1 MPDENASVDW
11 SVVPRGGDGQ
21 PSGHFKKMYERA
33 SRLGRIGVWECDLA
47 TEALTWTDTVYDLFD
62 LPRQSLLSRA
72 ETLAVYEP
80 HSRREMEKR
89 RAKAIASC
97 SAFTVDV
104 AIHTARGNLRWIRIT
119 GDVEQENGRAVRIYG
134 TKQDITAEK
143 EAQLRVA
150 ALQSELIH
158 QSRVSAIDAMRST
171 LAHELNQP
179 LAAITVYAAALQN
192 VVKADSVDRKATVEI
207 IEEIGKCTSRAAS
220 ILRDARNLS
229 AMEQREPTLF
239 DLASAVREA
248 CQIALAGRSAHL
260 KLFYD
265 VPEDLHGIGDPIQ
278 IQQVVIN
285 LIRNACEAMVGSER
299 EEITIAATE
308 KNGFAEVSIC
318 DSGGG
323 IPADMLATIFDA
335 FVTTKADGTGI
346 GLSIGRTIIEAHSG
360 KLTAQNNAAG
370 GATFRFTV
378 PSNGASIFR
387 TDSFHTHTSA
397 LLMKTPAQ

>member
-11 SVVPRGGDGQ
+11 SVVPESGDSQ
-21 PSGHFKKMYERA
+21 PSGYYKKMYERA

-62 LPRQSLLSRA
+62 LPRQSLLRRA

-97 SAFTVDV
+97 STFTVDV

-134 TKQDITAEK
+134 TKQDITAET

-229 AMEQREPTLF
+229 AIQQREPTLF

-248 CQIALAGRSAHL
+248 CRIALAGGSTNL

-308 KNGFAEVSIC
+308 KNGFAEVLIC

-323 IPADMLATIFDA
+323 IPADILPTIFDA

-370 GATFRFTV
+370 GATFRFTM
-378 PSNGASIFR
+378 PSKGAS
-387 TDSFHTHTSA
+387 
-397 LLMKTPAQ
+397 TPSVHLADRMIM

>member
-11 SVVPRGGDGQ
+11 SVVPRSGDGQ
-21 PSGHFKKMYERA
+21 PSGYFEKMYERA

-89 RAKAIASC
+89 RAEAIANC
-97 SAFTVDV
+97 STFTIDV

-150 ALQSELIH
+150 ALHSELIH

-229 AMEQREPTLF
+229 AIQQREPTLF

-248 CQIALAGRSAHL
+248 CRIALAGGPTNL

-285 LIRNACEAMVGSER
+285 LIRNACEAMVGSEQ

-323 IPADMLATIFDA
+323 IPADMLTTIFDA

-378 PSNGASIFR
+378 PSNSASIIR
-387 TDSFHTHTSA
+387 TDSCHTHTNA
-397 LLMKTPAQ
+397 LSMKAPAQ

>member
-11 SVVPRGGDGQ
+11 SVVPRSGDGQ
-21 PSGHFKKMYERA
+21 PSGYFEKMYERA

-89 RAKAIASC
+89 RTEAIANC
-97 SAFTVDV
+97 STFTIDV

-192 VVKADSVDRKATVEI
+192 VVQADSVDRKATVEI

-220 ILRDARNLS
+220 ILRDARSLS
-229 AMEQREPTLF
+229 AIQQREPTLF

-248 CQIALAGRSAHL
+248 CQIALAGGSTKL

-323 IPADMLATIFDA
+323 IPADMLTTIFDA

-378 PSNGASIFR
+378 PSNGASIIR
-387 TDSFHTHTSA
+387 TDSCHTHTNA
-397 LLMKTPAQ
+397 LPTKAPAQ

>member
-1 MPDENASVDW
+1 MPDENAAVDW

-21 PSGHFKKMYERA
+21 PSEYFKKMYERA

-89 RAKAIASC
+89 RAEAIANC
-97 SAFTVDV
+97 STFTIDV

-179 LAAITVYAAALQN
+179 LAAITFYAAALQN

-229 AMEQREPTLF
+229 AIEQREPTIF

-248 CQIALAGRSAHL
+248 CQIALAGGSTNL

-323 IPADMLATIFDA
+323 IPADMLPTIFDA
-335 FVTTKADGTGI
+335 FVTTKANGTGI

-378 PSNGASIFR
+378 PSNGASIIR
-387 TDSFHTHTSA
+387 ANYFHTHTNA
-397 LLMKTPAQ
+397 PLVKAPAQ